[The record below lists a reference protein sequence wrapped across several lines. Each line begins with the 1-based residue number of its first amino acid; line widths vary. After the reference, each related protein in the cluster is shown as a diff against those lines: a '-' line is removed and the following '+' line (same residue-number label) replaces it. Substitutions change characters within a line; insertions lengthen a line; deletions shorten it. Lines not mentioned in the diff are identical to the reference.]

1 MRSMAAIGRPAAGWA
16 KGDLEGAL
24 PPAPSHLPCPL
35 RTPPPNRRS
44 TGPPQDHAVR
54 GRRGVQRLRAHR
66 HLRPLRLG
74 RRRPRRPRHPAP
86 PVDSRPVTL
95 WCGAVR
101 AVDSRP
107 ATLGAVDSRPATLA
121 PTPPLFSLPLTLL
134 YCCTLHKVSA
144 APLALCPRLRLR
156 RLVFRDP
163 WTCAFSEAKTRTA
176 PPLLL
181 PLPVAQPDSPTAL
194 SRRPRRARPTRYTRS
209 TTWCSTAGRR
219 PSSRASSASATTAT
233 CPTRAAPR
241 HPAPPQ
247 NPHSVLG
254 PRRFL

>member
-1 MRSMAAIGRPAAGWA
+1 MHSRRSAARRRA
-16 KGDLEGAL
+16 GAL
-24 PPAPSHLPCPL
+24 TRRARRAGILARLSYTDAGPALAKVVDGGFHIGM
-35 RTPPPNRRS
+35 R
-44 TGPPQDHAVR
+44 A
-54 GRRGVQRLRAHR
+54 RL
-66 HLRPLRLG
+66 
-74 RRRPRRPRHPAP
+74 
-86 PVDSRPVTL
+86 
-95 WCGAVR
+95 
-101 AVDSRP
+101 
-107 ATLGAVDSRPATLA
+107 
-121 PTPPLFSLPLTLL
+121 
-134 YCCTLHKVSA
+134 CCTLHKVSPPTHTHSSPYHSPYCTSRAVPPPPPPTLLPTTHPTVLSPPHSSPYHSPYCTLPPPTLLPTTHPTVLLHA
-144 APLALCPRLRLR
+144 AQGLCCSPCVVPSLASASPCFPRPVDLRFLGGQDAH
-156 RLVFRDP
+156 DP
-163 WTCAFSEAKTRTA
+163 

-181 PLPVAQPDSPTAL
+181 PLPVALPYSPSAL